1 MLRLLLE
8 LIKKDVLVFASDRKA
23 MIITFAVPIGIAS
36 FLGPIMGNIAGGG
49 GPTEIPLLVVNQDQ
63 SPVSASIVADLSK
76 SKSLKV
82 QQVDLKTAQAEI
94 HEGRSPTAVI
104 FRPGFGAAAV
114 KAMMGGAK
122 PDLELLSDPARSM
135 ETQAAKGA
143 LYQTIIPAIAKQ
155 AFGAIAPSD
164 AMSMPF
170 NVQEQ
175 SGPGEKPIPWSG
187 SAHAFAGL
195 GVQALFF
202 GAMETAMGLMKDR
215 RLGIWSRLRA
225 SPVNRH
231 LLLIAKFC
239 GSTLLAFLVFVGV
252 FTAGALMF
260 GYRITGSYIGFLL
273 VAMTI
278 GAMSAGAGL
287 FIAALGRTEQQSRGL
302 SILVILVM
310 LMLGGAW
317 MPIGFLPGWIQT
329 VSLFTPVRWA
339 VDGIDY
345 MTWKGGSLTDALRC
359 AGVLAGFALALLFR
373 ASRRFRWS
381 AEGA

>member
-8 LIKKDVLVFASDRKA
+8 LIRKDFLVFSADRKA

-36 FLGPIMGNIAGGG
+36 FLGTIMGNIAGGG
-49 GPTEIPLLVVNQDQ
+49 GPAEIPLLVVNQDQ
-63 SPVSASIVADLSK
+63 ASVVSKSIVDEMSK
-76 SKSLKV
+76 SKNLKV
-82 QQVDLKTAQAEI
+82 QLVDLKTAQSEV
-94 HEGRSPTAVI
+94 HDGRAPTAVVLSS
-104 FRPGFGAAAV
+104 GFGEAAV
-114 KAMMGGAK
+114 KAISDEGPK
-122 PDLELLSDPARSM
+122 PELQILSDPGRSM
-135 ETQAAKGA
+135 ETQAAKGMI
-143 LYQTIIPAIAKQ
+143 YQVMVSVISKQ
-155 AFGAIAPSD
+155 ASGGLAP
-164 AMSMPF
+164 MTLPF

-175 SGPGEKPIPWSG
+175 SGPGEKSIPWSG

-215 RLGIWSRLRA
+215 RMGIWSRLRA

-231 LLLIAKFC
+231 LLLLAKFL
-239 GSTLLAFLVFVGV
+239 GSTLLAFLVLLVV

-260 GYRITGSYIGFLL
+260 GYRITGSYAGFLI
-273 VAMTI
+273 VALSI

-329 VSLFTPVRWA
+329 ISLFTPVRWA
-339 VDGIDY
+339 VDGIDF
-345 MTWKGGSLTDALRC
+345 MTWKGGSFVDALRC
-359 AGVLAGFALALLFR
+359 ATVLFGFALGLLLI
-373 ASRRFRWS
+373 AARRFRWS